1 MSGDVQSV
9 QGMDSIQDV
18 AERHLCAGCGVCAF
32 LEPAAIHMVDD
43 LDRGRRPVV
52 EKRHESGLGLQ
63 ACPGLRLDQP
73 PAPTGA
79 DLSLRPGW
87 GNVLAVWE
95 GHSSDPEIRLAG
107 SSGGAATALALW
119 SIEDAKMDGVVHIR
133 AQPSQPVLN
142 ETTFSSDRD
151 ALLAA
156 TGSRYSPASPGDGL
170 QSLVDAPKGGI
181 FIGKPCDVAG
191 ASAAAKLV
199 PNLEESLKLTVAI
212 FCAGAPST
220 NATLDYI
227 AQLGGPVP
235 KELQA
240 LRYRG
245 HGWPGMFRAA
255 GHDGASVV
263 RTYAESWGVIQAKRP
278 WRCRICPDHTGE
290 LADISV
296 GDPWYREPGEGE
308 AGSSLIV
315 ARTERGRQAVEA
327 AMAAGFLD
335 CKPVPHDL
343 LPASQPGLLTVRASV
358 FGRLLAMSLQGI
370 PTPSFRGFSLFR
382 LWLTKLSLRRK
393 LGSIFGTVPRLR
405 RWGIHEP
412 RGVQSGCVQSSAP
425 EGKSTHPTP

>member
-1 MSGDVQSV
+1 MSAEFEAVR
-9 QGMDSIQDV
+9 GMGSIEDV

-32 LEPAAIHMVDD
+32 LEPAAIRMVDD

-52 EKRHESGLGLQ
+52 QRASESGRGLQ
-63 ACPGLRLDQP
+63 ACPGLRLEQP
-73 PAPTGA
+73 PAPAGA
-79 DLSLRPGW
+79 ESSLRAGW

-95 GHSSDPEIRLAG
+95 GHSTDDEIRLKG

-119 SIEDAKMDGVVHIR
+119 GIEAAEMVGAVHIR
-133 AQPSQPVLN
+133 AKPSQPVLN
-142 ETTFSSDRD
+142 ETTFSSDRE
-151 ALLAA
+151 ALVSA
-156 TGSRYSPASPGDGL
+156 TGSRYSPASPADGL
-170 QSLVDAPKGGI
+170 QQLVDSKGPGI

-191 ASAAAKLV
+191 AVAASKLE
-199 PNLEESLKLTVAI
+199 PALAEKLGLTVAI

-227 AQLGGPVP
+227 EQIGGP
-235 KELQA
+235 LDTDLRQ

-245 HGWPGMFRAA
+245 NGWPGLFKAT
-255 GHDGASVV
+255 GYDGSTVE
-263 RTYAESWGVIQAKRP
+263 RSYKESWGVIQAERP

-315 ARTERGRQAVEA
+315 ARTEQGRQAVEA

-405 RWGIHEP
+405 RWGIHQARE
-412 RGVQSGCVQSSAP
+412 VQSGRVQSSAP
-425 EGKSTHPTP
+425 EGNSTHSTP